1 MADKT
6 KGADLDIVELK
17 IKMHTNKDTIEELTA
32 DKIKIDTKIGGTY
45 PFLCTNY
52 RYNKNLLSLKT
63 LPERIGLFFDRAK
76 LRKFVNDS
84 KMNSKQ
90 NVTQVVDDKELEQK
104 IEDKIKNLAKL
115 KLINAGITLN
125 AKIAVTDINKIKN
138 INKQNIID
146 NLDETPK
153 SNMTS
158 QSDFLNF
165 LSRLSR
171 KRGVNNAVAKENII
185 IMLNALFPIS
195 FPIQDQVALMDDDT
209 NFDLMNMVKRFFK
222 SKEYVYLNIG
232 KTSTVIQV
240 IWLNTV
246 SSNPT
251 YYQLY
256 QRIKKYYKM
265 IFNYID
271 ENITDPIIQ
280 TIMEDDTA
288 DDSTKIQKI
297 KAYVDKIIKPSL
309 SKPPPTGRGVASPV
323 VTPLPDKNV
332 CILFFLLLND
342 DDPKLYNDFITT
354 YVNQFVRTQSTNGYS
369 YHSNYDSNLKD
380 QFFKSLQKISEVEL
394 RNAHMKEIADYL
406 PPKRVSSN
414 KKIVSELKDYSKFF
428 DFYDNNKKQYSG
440 IDKIGDGKYE
450 IHIGVAVVG
459 GKVTQSNYKFACKY
473 NSQRLGNN
481 LNYLIKNTDDDADEN
496 VHLYGYIDLE
506 NVKDPTE
513 YTGTVNSILKKDEKK
528 TSNGDNRDYRD
539 GMFNQ
544 TRFNGGLKK
553 TRSYRV
559 FNKKTRKY
567 YGDM

>member
-1 MADKT
+1 
-6 KGADLDIVELK
+6 V
-17 IKMHTNKDTIEELTA
+17 IE
-32 DKIKIDTKIGGTY
+32 
-45 PFLCTNY
+45 
-52 RYNKNLLSLKT
+52 
-63 LPERIGLFFDRAK
+63 
-76 LRKFVNDS
+76 
-84 KMNSKQ
+84 
-90 NVTQVVDDKELEQK
+90 DKELETK
-104 IEDKIKNLAKL
+104 IEEKINKLEKQLLIVTGSVVNAKSMVI
-115 KLINAGITLN
+115 KINAIP
-125 AKIAVTDINKIKN
+125 K

-146 NLDETPK
+146 NLDEKPK
-153 SNMTS
+153 SIINNENEFIE
-158 QSDFLNF
+158 FLK
-165 LSRLSR
+165 RLSR
-171 KRGVNNAVAKENII
+171 KRGVNNAVAKENIT

-209 NFDLMNMVKRFFK
+209 NFDLMTMVKHFFK

-271 ENITDPIIQ
+271 ENITDPTIQ
-280 TIMEDDTA
+280 KYMEDDGD
-288 DDSTKIQKI
+288 DDSTKIKKI
-297 KAYVDKIIKPSL
+297 KTYVDSKIKLSISSPTLKIK
-309 SKPPPTGRGVASPV
+309 SPV
-323 VTPLPDKNV
+323 PLPDKNV

-354 YVNQFVRTQSTNGYS
+354 YVNQFVRTQSTGSYS
-369 YHSNYDSNLKD
+369 YNSNYDSNLKD

-414 KKIVSELKDYSKFF
+414 KEIVGALTDYSEFF
-428 DFYDNNKKQYSG
+428 EFFDNNKKQYSG

-459 GKVTQSNYKFACKY
+459 GKVTQSNYRFTCKY
-473 NSQRLGNN
+473 NSHRFGNN
-481 LNYLIKNTDDDADEN
+481 LKYLLKNTEDDADEN

-513 YTGTVNSILKKDEKK
+513 YIGTVNSILKKDEKK

-539 GMFNQ
+539 GMVNQ
-544 TRFNGGLKK
+544 TRFNGGSKK
-553 TRSYRV
+553 TRSYRKN
-559 FNKKTRKY
+559 NKKTHKY